1 MIWNIYNLYVLR
13 KIREEVHNAWHTSKN
28 EIRSPA
34 IPKKW
39 ENISEK
45 TPNRLHNPR
54 NGGDSFINLCLGW
67 LHLLNIFHVILGANF
82 SKSSTK
88 SLAYSI
94 NNHHPKYKAPM
105 HFPRK
110 HAKPLDGDA
119 ETVPDPPFGF
129 IFLHRFTIWI
139 FLISLL
145 LHYHTLDAPF
155 TAKIKSAWKKLL
167 QDLFFQLHMIGI

>member
-1 MIWNIYNLYVLR
+1 M
-13 KIREEVHNAWHTSKN
+13 HSAWHTSKN

-45 TPNRLHNPR
+45 TPKRLHNPR
-54 NGGDSFINLCLGW
+54 NGCDSFINLCFGW
-67 LHLLNIFHVILGANF
+67 LHLLNIFHVILSANF
-82 SKSSTK
+82 SKSSTN

-119 ETVPDPPFGF
+119 KTVPNPPFGF
-129 IFLHRFTIWI
+129 IFLHRFTTWI

-145 LHYHTLDAPF
+145 LHYHTFDAPF
-155 TAKIKSAWKKLL
+155 TAKIKSACKKFL
-167 QDLFFQLHMIGI
+167 QDLFFQLRMIGI